1 MMASVPVIP
10 SLSLSLPNNMKH
22 NRNMITDNT
31 MNVKN
36 EYAAPEVE
44 LVEIVTE
51 QSTLQVLSDYE
62 NNDILFE

>member
-1 MMASVPVIP
+1 
-10 SLSLSLPNNMKH
+10 MKH